1 MTQRISAQQRKLLWV
16 VAAFVIPIILAK
28 LALQQ
33 EWIPKGVTNKGE
45 LITQPMTLASVGLT
59 EQSLAKHWLLL
70 IVAPDDCDNH
80 CSELLHTANNTYIA
94 LGEDVKRVKPIVLSK
109 QDFVFDTAI
118 FTSKAWLQLKLPND
132 SSLSANQP
140 QVYIVDTLGNF
151 VMRYSVPT
159 DEQSLPQFG
168 KAILS
173 DFKKLLKY
181 SRIG

>member
-1 MTQRISAQQRKLLWV
+1 
-16 VAAFVIPIILAK
+16 
-28 LALQQ
+28 
-33 EWIPKGVTNKGE
+33 
-45 LITQPMTLASVGLT
+45 
-59 EQSLAKHWLLL
+59 
-70 IVAPDDCDNH
+70 
-80 CSELLHTANNTYIA
+80 LLHTANNTYIA